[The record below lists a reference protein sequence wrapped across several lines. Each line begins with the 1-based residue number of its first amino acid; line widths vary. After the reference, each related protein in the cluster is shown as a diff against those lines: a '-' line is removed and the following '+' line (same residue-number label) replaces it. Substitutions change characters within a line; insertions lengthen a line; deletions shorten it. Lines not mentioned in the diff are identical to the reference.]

1 MGYSVIAAADL
12 DRRLTRAEA
21 RELPPFIA
29 KNDRR
34 VNRWG
39 GSVRH
44 GRSDRRGAG
53 GALPSGSKPGR
64 AHGKGPSMSLH
75 G

>member
-1 MGYSVIAAADL
+1 MDPANRHGVST
-12 DRRLTRAEA
+12 LTIGGGRSTIRGGGDAEMMVVHVHD
-21 RELPPFIA
+21 ES
-29 KNDRR
+29 D
-34 VNRWG
+34 
-39 GSVRH
+39 VRH

-64 AHGKGPSMSLH
+64 ALGKGPPMGLH